1 MNGKVIAKK
10 YYESKE
16 RPQEQAR
23 NWHRNLS
30 EKKENTE
37 ETYIKVCKN
46 KEKPEKDK
54 EKVIETQENIIF
66 VAYCV
71 NG

>member
-1 MNGKVIAKK
+1 M
-10 YYESKE
+10 
-16 RPQEQAR
+16 
-23 NWHRNLS
+23 
-30 EKKENTE
+30 NTE
-37 ETYIKVCKN
+37 EAYIKICKN

-71 NG
+71 KG